1 MVEEFYPQF
10 CENNLEYEL
19 SQNVSSCIINAD
31 GELMARAMQNL
42 ISNAIKYGKDG
53 KRVFVEVEKFE
64 KEIQVRVTNFGLII
78 PKESLELH
86 I

>member
-31 GELMARAMQNL
+31 GELMARAVQNL
-42 ISNAIKYGKDG
+42 ISNAIKYTNAGGRISCNVVQKSC
-53 KRVFVEVEKFE
+53 E
-64 KEIQVRVTNFGLII
+64 KED
-78 PKESLELH
+78 
-86 I
+86 